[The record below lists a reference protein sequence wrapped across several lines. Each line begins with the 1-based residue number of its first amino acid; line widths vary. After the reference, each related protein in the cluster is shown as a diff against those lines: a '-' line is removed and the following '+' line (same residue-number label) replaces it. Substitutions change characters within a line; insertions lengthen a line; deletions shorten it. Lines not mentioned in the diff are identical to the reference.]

1 MLRLLERDRIPVVG
15 DRTLYVHRM
24 SGPIITVKYHQED
37 TVNDVCE
44 LIRQQ
49 IPEFSSPSYYYY
61 RWNPKHVKLVKETN
75 GSYSTP
81 FLRRD
86 RISDHVED
94 GDTVYMVYDL
104 QHDK

>member
-1 MLRLLERDRIPVVG
+1 MLRLLERDRPLRVG

-24 SGPIITVKYHQED
+24 SGPIVTVNYHQD
-37 TVNDVCE
+37 DMTKYICE

-61 RWNPKHVKLVKETN
+61 RWNPKHVKLIKESN
-75 GSYSTP
+75 GSYSAP
-81 FLRRD
+81 FLLRKK
-86 RISDHVED
+86 ISDYVED

-104 QHDK
+104 RPDT